1 LGGVVA
7 GILVEI
13 SQNVLNTV
21 VVKQPWADAM
31 RALGKPMVIN
41 PSALVVWIL
50 RGFVSASECSRRSG
64 HGSDRG
70 QRTRR
75 KRVRGLASRRSSSVG
90 RNGEHGHG
98 PREPAR

>member
-7 GILVEI
+7 GILVDI

-21 VVKQPWADAM
+21 VLKQPWADAM

-50 RGFVSASECSRRSG
+50 RGFVSAS
-64 HGSDRG
+64 
-70 QRTRR
+70 
-75 KRVRGLASRRSSSVG
+75 
-90 RNGEHGHG
+90 
-98 PREPAR
+98 